1 MIGSDLNIPI
11 RRRGSRTAGPVSLS
25 IFAAVMIV
33 VGAGL
38 FLFSFHIRSESAQS
52 AYTQAHG
59 VYNQATV
66 VSIENIAHQSHSQS
80 GPSTTWY
87 TAQLTVT
94 LNPPVGG
101 LSQTTVHVPHSVSYA
116 AGDPVSVLVD
126 PQAPGYAEL
135 PGQPS
140 VTGKDLWAM
149 LGGAAVFALVG
160 LFLGWQAV
168 KKIRSRR
175 LAY

>member
-1 MIGSDLNIPI
+1 MIGTGLKVRM
-11 RRRGSRTAGPVSLS
+11 RRGGSRTAGPKSLS
-25 IFAAVMIV
+25 VFAVLMVAVAV
-33 VGAGL
+33 GL
-38 FLFSFHIRSESAQS
+38 FFFSSHIRAESAQS

-101 LSQTTVHVPHSVSYA
+101 LPVSYTH
-116 AGDPVSVLVD
+116 LT
-126 PQAPGYAEL
+126 L
-135 PGQPS
+135 P
-140 VTGKDLWAM
+140 TN
-149 LGGAAVFALVG
+149 
-160 LFLGWQAV
+160 
-168 KKIRSRR
+168 
-175 LAY
+175 

>member
-1 MIGSDLNIPI
+1 MIGSDLNIRM

-25 IFAAVMIV
+25 IFAVVMVVVAAV
-33 VGAGL
+33 L
-38 FLFSFHIRSESAQS
+38 FLFSFHIRSQSAKS

-66 VSIENIAHQSHSQS
+66 VSVNNIAHQSHSQS
-80 GPSTTWY
+80 GSSTTWY
-87 TAQLTVT
+87 TAEVFVK
-94 LNPPVGG
+94 LNPPIRGR
-101 LSQTTVHVPHSVSYA
+101 SQTMVHVPHSVSYA

-126 PQAPGYAEL
+126 PQALSYAEL

-160 LFLGWQAV
+160 LFLGWQAI